1 MDVRSVKGKILLFV
15 LPVVILGLVVLSG
28 AAYRYMDTTI
38 EEQLIVSAQ
47 RGSADVADYVE
58 SWLDA
63 RMLETQLTASN
74 PALRNIQSDPA
85 AANKNNEY
93 RLQLMKQ
100 RYPDVYDSVSWGPF
114 DGSGTLYGQTGAGFK
129 VMQNK
134 EKAWY
139 KETMRGE
146 RASFMAPP
154 VISQATGKT
163 IVNSIALVKDD
174 NGKNIGMVLAA
185 IYVDAVARRVQE
197 LKLGERGYSLLVAQD
212 GTYIVNPDDS
222 VVMKKKISEE
232 NDTGMQEL
240 GKKMVS
246 GDKGIYRFVLADGS
260 PVIAFYNPIQNTGW
274 GMATLA
280 YEDEF
285 FAPAKAAL
293 KMMAGISVVLIL
305 LISLVIATVVGR
317 ILRPL
322 QIMMQ
327 EMQLIAAGDFRN
339 RPARIQADDEI
350 GELAAEIREM
360 RDKVRTMIC
369 AVHDSTQ
376 TLAASAEEMN
386 ATTEQS
392 AQASNQVANSITEVA
407 GGTAQQLEAVQ
418 STRQVT
424 EELSEQ
430 IQAVSGRAGQAS
442 VRGQE
447 ASEVAKQGG
456 IRLETVIDQIRQI
469 EKSTQDSAAVVTSLG
484 ERSKEIGQIVDTIS
498 GIAEQTNLLALNAA
512 IEAARAGEHGKG
524 FAVVAAEVRKLAE
537 SSQDAAQQIT
547 DLIKLIQTDTDLAV
561 DRMRSGQ
568 QVVQVG
574 AENILSTG
582 EAFRS
587 IVDIVEEVS
596 GQVKGISQEIS
607 AMASGGR
614 TIVEHVHTI
623 GTLSKNAAEEAETV
637 SAATEEQS
645 ASVQEI
651 ANASRSLA
659 RMAEELQ
666 TNIEKFQV

>member
-285 FAPAKAAL
+285 FAPAKSAL

-317 ILRPL
+317 I
-322 QIMMQ
+322 
-327 EMQLIAAGDFRN
+327 
-339 RPARIQADDEI
+339 
-350 GELAAEIREM
+350 
-360 RDKVRTMIC
+360 C
-369 AVHDSTQ
+369 
-376 TLAASAEEMN
+376 
-386 ATTEQS
+386 
-392 AQASNQVANSITEVA
+392 
-407 GGTAQQLEAVQ
+407 
-418 STRQVT
+418 
-424 EELSEQ
+424 
-430 IQAVSGRAGQAS
+430 GRC
-442 VRGQE
+442 
-447 ASEVAKQGG
+447 
-456 IRLETVIDQIRQI
+456 RL
-469 EKSTQDSAAVVTSLG
+469 
-484 ERSKEIGQIVDTIS
+484 
-498 GIAEQTNLLALNAA
+498 
-512 IEAARAGEHGKG
+512 
-524 FAVVAAEVRKLAE
+524 
-537 SSQDAAQQIT
+537 
-547 DLIKLIQTDTDLAV
+547 
-561 DRMRSGQ
+561 
-568 QVVQVG
+568 
-574 AENILSTG
+574 
-582 EAFRS
+582 
-587 IVDIVEEVS
+587 
-596 GQVKGISQEIS
+596 
-607 AMASGGR
+607 
-614 TIVEHVHTI
+614 
-623 GTLSKNAAEEAETV
+623 
-637 SAATEEQS
+637 
-645 ASVQEI
+645 
-651 ANASRSLA
+651 
-659 RMAEELQ
+659 
-666 TNIEKFQV
+666 

>member
-285 FAPAKAAL
+285 FAPAKSAL

-442 VRGQE
+442 ARGQE

-456 IRLETVIDQIRQI
+456 TKLKKVIDQIRQI

-524 FAVVAAEVRKLAE
+524 FAVVASEVRKLAE

>member
-28 AAYRYMDTTI
+28 AAYRYMDMTI
-38 EEQLIVSAQ
+38 EEQLIANAQ
-47 RGSADVADYVE
+47 RSSEDTADFIE

-74 PALRNIQSDPA
+74 PALRNIQHDPA
-85 AANKNNEY
+85 AANKNNAY
-93 RLQLMKQ
+93 RLQLMRQ

-146 RASFMAPP
+146 KASFMAPP

-174 NGKNIGMVLAA
+174 DGKNIGMVLAA

-212 GTYIVNPDDS
+212 GTYIVHPDES
-222 VVMKKKISEE
+222 VVMKKKIGEE
-232 NDTGMQEL
+232 SDTGLQEL
-240 GKKMVS
+240 GKKMES
-246 GDKGIYRFVLADGS
+246 GEKGMYRFVLSDGS
-260 PVIAFYNPIQNTGW
+260 PVIAFYNPIENTGW
-274 GMATLA
+274 GMAAIA

-293 KMMAGISVVLIL
+293 KMMAGISFVLIL
-305 LISLVIATVVGR
+305 LISLVIAAVVGR

-339 RPARIQADDEI
+339 RPARIQEDDEI

-360 RDKVRTMIC
+360 RDKVRAMIC

-392 AQASNQVANSITEVA
+392 AEASNQVASSITEVA

-418 STRQVT
+418 STQQVT

-430 IQAVSGRAGQAS
+430 IQAVAKRAGHVS

-456 IRLETVIDQIRQI
+456 TKLETVIEQIRQI

-512 IEAARAGEHGKG
+512 IEAARAGEHGRG
-524 FAVVAAEVRKLAE
+524 FAVVAAEVSKLAE
-537 SSQDAAQQIT
+537 SSQDAAQQIAG
-547 DLIKLIQTDTDLAV
+547 LIKLIQTDTDLAV
-561 DRMRSGQ
+561 ERMQSGQ

-574 AENILSTG
+574 AENIRSTG
-582 EAFRS
+582 KAFHS
-587 IVDIVEEVS
+587 IIDIVEEVS
-596 GQVKGISQEIS
+596 GQVKDISQEIS

-614 TIVEHVHTI
+614 TIVGHVHTI
-623 GTLSKNAAEEAETV
+623 GELSKNAAEEAETV

-659 RMAEELQ
+659 QMADELKV
-666 TNIEKFQV
+666 NIEKFQV

>member
-28 AAYRYMDTTI
+28 AAYRYMDMTI
-38 EEQLIVSAQ
+38 EEQLIANAQ
-47 RGSADVADYVE
+47 RSSEDTADFIE

-74 PALRNIQSDPA
+74 PALRNIQHDPA
-85 AANKNNEY
+85 AANKNNAY
-93 RLQLMKQ
+93 RLQLMRQ

-146 RASFMAPP
+146 KASFMAPP

-174 NGKNIGMVLAA
+174 DGKNIGMVLAA

-212 GTYIVNPDDS
+212 GTYIVHPDES
-222 VVMKKKISEE
+222 VVMKKKIGEE
-232 NDTGMQEL
+232 SDTGLQEL
-240 GKKMVS
+240 GKKMES
-246 GDKGIYRFVLADGS
+246 GEKGMYRFVLSDGS
-260 PVIAFYNPIQNTGW
+260 PVIAFYNPIENTGW
-274 GMATLA
+274 GMAAIA

-293 KMMAGISVVLIL
+293 KMMAGISFVLIL
-305 LISLVIATVVGR
+305 LISLVIAAVVGR

-327 EMQLIAAGDFRN
+327 EMRLIAAGDFRN
-339 RPARIQADDEI
+339 RPARIQEDDEI

-360 RDKVRTMIC
+360 RDKVRAMIC

-392 AQASNQVANSITEVA
+392 AEASNQVASSITEVA

-418 STRQVT
+418 STQQVT

-430 IQAVSGRAGQAS
+430 IQAVAKRAGHVS

-456 IRLETVIDQIRQI
+456 TKLETVIEQIRQI

-512 IEAARAGEHGKG
+512 IEAARAGEHGRG
-524 FAVVAAEVRKLAE
+524 FAVVAAEVSKLAE
-537 SSQDAAQQIT
+537 SSQDAAQQIAG
-547 DLIKLIQTDTDLAV
+547 LIKLIQTDTDLAV
-561 DRMRSGQ
+561 ERMQSGQ

-574 AENILSTG
+574 AENIRSTG
-582 EAFRS
+582 KAFHS
-587 IVDIVEEVS
+587 IIDIVEEVS
-596 GQVKGISQEIS
+596 GQVKDISQEIS

-614 TIVEHVHTI
+614 TIVGHVHTI
-623 GTLSKNAAEEAETV
+623 GELSKNAAEEAETV

-659 RMAEELQ
+659 QMADELKV
-666 TNIEKFQV
+666 NIEKFQV

>member
-28 AAYRYMDTTI
+28 AAYRYMDMTI
-38 EEQLIVSAQ
+38 EEQLIANAQ
-47 RGSADVADYVE
+47 RSSEDTSDFIE

-74 PALRNIQSDPA
+74 PALRNIQHDPA
-85 AANKNNEY
+85 AANKNNAY
-93 RLQLMKQ
+93 RLQLMRQ

-146 RASFMAPP
+146 KASFMAPP

-174 NGKNIGMVLAA
+174 DGKNIGMVLAA

-212 GTYIVNPDDS
+212 GTYIVHSDES
-222 VVMKKKISEE
+222 VVMKKKIGEE
-232 NDTGMQEL
+232 SDTGLQEL
-240 GKKMVS
+240 GKKMES
-246 GDKGIYRFVLADGS
+246 GEKGMYRFVLSDGS
-260 PVIAFYNPIQNTGW
+260 PVIAFYNPIENTGW
-274 GMATLA
+274 GMAAIA

-293 KMMAGISVVLIL
+293 KMMAGISFVLIL
-305 LISLVIATVVGR
+305 LISLVIAAVVGR

-339 RPARIQADDEI
+339 RPARIQEDDEI

-360 RDKVRTMIC
+360 RDKVRAMIC

-392 AQASNQVANSITEVA
+392 AEASNQVASSITEVA

-430 IQAVSGRAGQAS
+430 IQAVAKRAGHVS

-456 IRLETVIDQIRQI
+456 TKLETVIEQIRQI

-512 IEAARAGEHGKG
+512 IEAARAGEHGRG
-524 FAVVAAEVRKLAE
+524 FAVVAAEVSKLAE
-537 SSQDAAQQIT
+537 SSQDAAQQIAG
-547 DLIKLIQTDTDLAV
+547 LIKLIQTDTDLAV
-561 DRMRSGQ
+561 ERMQSGQ

-574 AENILSTG
+574 AENIRSTG
-582 EAFRS
+582 KAFHS
-587 IVDIVEEVS
+587 IIDIVEEVS
-596 GQVKGISQEIS
+596 GQVKDISQEIS

-614 TIVEHVHTI
+614 TIVGHVHTI
-623 GTLSKNAAEEAETV
+623 GELSKNAAEEAETV

-659 RMAEELQ
+659 QMADELKV
-666 TNIEKFQV
+666 NIEKFQV